1 MLLFRS
7 EEHRDRWLGEQELA
21 HGATMSL
28 EQQWRLAHIWYHD
41 RHTPQWRRR
50 TPAEAENV
58 FAGIG
63 LTGPFWQL
71 T

>member
-7 EEHRDRWLGEQELA
+7 EEHVERWRAERGLPE
-21 HGATMSL
+21 GATLSL
-28 EQQWRLAHIWYHD
+28 EQQWRLAQIWYSD
-41 RHTPQWRRR
+41 RADPDWRRR
-50 TPAEAENV
+50 TPEEAQEV

-63 LTGPFWQL
+63 LTGSFWEL